1 MLLEMGLPSEPVTL
15 SAQEIADLHKQ
26 LRDMRHDI
34 NNHLCY
40 IVAALEIMRKPEKAE
55 EMRATVTKQALKI
68 PDQLK
73 QFSSEFERRL
83 GITKP

>member
-1 MLLEMGLPSEPVTL
+1 MFHGMGLPSLPVTL

-73 QFSSEFERRL
+73 QFSSEFERLL

>member
-1 MLLEMGLPSEPVTL
+1 MGLPIEPVTL
-15 SAQEIADLHKQ
+15 SVQDIAELHQQ
-26 LRDMRHDI
+26 LKDMRHDI
-34 NNHLCY
+34 NNQLCY

-73 QFSSEFERRL
+73 QFSAGFERKL

>member
-1 MLLEMGLPSEPVTL
+1 MGLPSEPVTL
-15 SAQEIADLHKQ
+15 SVQDVAELHQ
-26 LRDMRHDI
+26 LLKDMRHDV
-34 NNHLCY
+34 NNQLCY
-40 IVAALEIMRKPEKAE
+40 IVAALEIMRKPERAE

-73 QFSSEFERRL
+73 QFSAGFERKL